1 MKDKP
6 FFADSSIVGDY
17 TPLIRYWELL
27 KKEKRN
33 IDDALLKPSDFKHV
47 EQLIKEQG
55 RISLA
60 ELLEKLT
67 EYFYDRID
75 PEIATRALEEA
86 YNVETELEYARRI
99 IARIMAGWLIEA
111 SNTTGILRLRI
122 PWKRD

>member
-33 IDDALLKPSDFKHV
+33 IDNALLKPSDFKYI

-86 YNVETELEYARRI
+86 YNVETELEHARRI

>member
-17 TPLIRYWELL
+17 TPLIKYWELL

-33 IDDALLKPSDFKHV
+33 IDDALLKPSDFKYI
-47 EQLIKEQG
+47 EQLVKEQG

-75 PEIATRALEEA
+75 PDIASRALEEA
-86 YNVETELEYARRI
+86 YNVKTELEHARRI

-111 SNTTGILRLRI
+111 SNNTGILRLWI

>member
-1 MKDKP
+1 MRDKP

-17 TPLIRYWELL
+17 TPLIRYWEIL

-33 IDDALLKPSDFKHV
+33 IDDALLKPSDFKYI
-47 EQLIKEQG
+47 EQLIYEHD

-60 ELLEKLT
+60 KLLENLT
-67 EYFYDRID
+67 EYFYERID
-75 PEIATRALEEA
+75 PEIAARALEEV
-86 YNVETELEYARRI
+86 YNVKVELEHARRI

-111 SNTTGILRLRI
+111 SNNTGILRLRF